1 MDIAENAETLVKKRN
16 RLELWVA
23 GFAIAIP
30 ASVLIAHKYWL
41 HSHFPDRD
49 LLLFLLLTLG
59 LPLAP
64 FFLWAVHLKGKLALL
79 LGNAYKDD
87 LKGEVMALLNLNDQK
102 LWALYKHKNKIC
114 FIAEFFAIGQISLA
128 YATFAYYA

>member
-1 MDIAENAETLVKKRN
+1 M
-16 RLELWVA
+16 
-23 GFAIAIP
+23 
-30 ASVLIAHKYWL
+30 
-41 HSHFPDRD
+41 
-49 LLLFLLLTLG
+49 FLLLTLG